1 MSQLRGEAVM
11 KRVTTIVMMTV
22 LLLALGATGPKA
34 QEPVRI
40 AASPTFAFAPAL
52 LRVRVR
58 VEPNAANRTL
68 TVTADS
74 DSYYRS
80 SLIELEGDASE
91 RTFFVEFKR
100 VPAGQYQL
108 SAVVRDGGGE
118 HMAIATQGVSILSI
132 EE

>member
-1 MSQLRGEAVM
+1 MTRI
-11 KRVTTIVMMTV
+11 TTRVMMTV

-68 TVTADS
+68 TITADS
-74 DSYYRS
+74 DGYYRS
-80 SLIELEGDASE
+80 SLIELEGDTSE
-91 RTFFVEFKR
+91 KTFFVEFKR

-108 SAVVRDGGGE
+108 SAVVRNGSREDL
-118 HMAIATQGVSILSI
+118 AVATQGVSILSI

>member
-1 MSQLRGEAVM
+1 MTRIAT
-11 KRVTTIVMMTV
+11 RVMMTV

-68 TVTADS
+68 TITADS
-74 DSYYRS
+74 DGYYRS
-80 SLIELEGDASE
+80 SLMELEGDTSE
-91 RTFFVEFKR
+91 KTFFVEFKR

-108 SAVVRDGGGE
+108 SAVVRNGSGE
-118 HMAIATQGVSILSI
+118 NLAVATQGVSILSI

>member
-1 MSQLRGEAVM
+1 MTRI
-11 KRVTTIVMMTV
+11 TTRVMMTV

-68 TVTADS
+68 TITADS
-74 DSYYRS
+74 DGYYRS
-80 SLIELEGDASE
+80 SLMELEGDTSE
-91 RTFFVEFKR
+91 KTFFVEFKR

-108 SAVVRDGGGE
+108 SAVVRNGSGE
-118 HMAIATQGVSILSI
+118 DLAVATQGVSILSI

>member
-1 MSQLRGEAVM
+1 MTRI
-11 KRVTTIVMMTV
+11 TTRVMMTV
-22 LLLALGATGPKA
+22 LLLALAATGPKA

-68 TVTADS
+68 TITADS
-74 DSYYRS
+74 DGYYRS
-80 SLIELEGDASE
+80 SLMELEGDTSE
-91 RTFFVEFKR
+91 KTFFVEFKR

-108 SAVVRDGGGE
+108 SAVVRNGSGE
-118 HMAIATQGVSILSI
+118 NLAVATQGVSILSI